1 MNKESSKLIS
11 SDKIPWS
18 FTPEAEGEI
27 ATEVLEKLS
36 EQSKENCSIKV
47 NIKTFSTSNSLIQ
60 AKRFEITAGDNT
72 VFLFDKILSQIPVN
86 IKTKFQIKCAKDLKC
101 NVADKNKLV
110 IRQGVN
116 GEKFFRLLYQAD
128 GNDISKTAGLMF
140 PDEFCENSGM
150 GLTYYSGLY
159 TFAKEHNVL
168 YGICYDTPK
177 EVGRW
182 HFFAEN
188 DFIIASPPSK
198 VGGYRIAVSPESLFV
213 ENLDDICESIKI
225 DI

>member
-60 AKRFEITAGDNT
+60 AKRFGITAGDNT

-110 IRQGVN
+110 IRNIYSLAKNCSVA
-116 GEKFFRLLYQAD
+116 EVIHLYLK
-128 GNDISKTAGLMF
+128 S
-140 PDEFCENSGM
+140 
-150 GLTYYSGLY
+150 
-159 TFAKEHNVL
+159 
-168 YGICYDTPK
+168 
-177 EVGRW
+177 
-182 HFFAEN
+182 
-188 DFIIASPPSK
+188 
-198 VGGYRIAVSPESLFV
+198 
-213 ENLDDICESIKI
+213 
-225 DI
+225 